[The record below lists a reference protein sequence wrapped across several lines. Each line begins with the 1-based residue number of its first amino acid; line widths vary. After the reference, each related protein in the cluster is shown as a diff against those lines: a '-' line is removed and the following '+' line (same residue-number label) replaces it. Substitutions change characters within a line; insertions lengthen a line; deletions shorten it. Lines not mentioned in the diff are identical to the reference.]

1 MTIVNRVPVLACVWC
16 CLMVAVPL
24 AQAPADAPGED
35 APAAAGP
42 SSVLHVADVADQIVH
57 VNTRVRHTTVI
68 QLPPTEQI
76 LDFVVGDSEYWF
88 VSGSANLAFVKP
100 IAEGVTTNVA
110 LICESGTIYSF
121 LVTERT
127 RPPHLVVRVGAAD
140 DRPIGAHVPAF
151 VARSRVA
158 DFQAMADE
166 SRAAVQAIQAEAE
179 AHIIEAQQTA
189 TAQID
194 QFRATYPTHIQF
206 PYALE
211 DKAADWPFLVH
222 GMWHDGQFTYLRS
235 DAQEVPALYEQ
246 KEGDPSLV
254 PYDLQEDGLFIVR
267 RLIGRG
273 WLQIGRERAG
283 WRVDLEDLVD

>member
-24 AQAPADAPGED
+24 AQAPADAPGDD
-35 APAAAGP
+35 APAAGP
-42 SSVLHVADVADQIVH
+42 SSVLHVDDVADQIVH

-283 WRVDLEDLVD
+283 WRVDLDDLVD

>member
-1 MTIVNRVPVLACVWC
+1 MTLVTRVPVLALLLC
-16 CLMVAVPL
+16 CLTAAVAL
-24 AQAPADAPGED
+24 AQAPADAPGAD
-35 APAAAGP
+35 APAAGP

-100 IAEGVTTNVA
+100 IGEGVTTNVA
-110 LICESGTIYSF
+110 LICESGRIYTF
-121 LVTERT
+121 LVTERDL
-127 RPPHLVVRVGAAD
+127 PPHLVVRVGAAAD
-140 DRPIGAHVPAF
+140 VPAGAHVPAF

-158 DFQAMADE
+158 DFQTMADE
-166 SRAAVQAIQAEAE
+166 SRAAVHAMHAEAE
-179 AHIIEAQQTA
+179 AQILAAQQTA

-194 QFRATYPTHIQF
+194 QFRATYPTQIKF

-211 DKAADWPFLVH
+211 DKAAEWPFLVH
-222 GMWHDGQFTYLRS
+222 SMWHDGQFTYLRS

-246 KEGDPSLV
+246 KEGEPSLV
-254 PYDLQEDGLFIVR
+254 PYDLQDDGLFIVR

>member
-16 CLMVAVPL
+16 CLTGAVPL

-35 APAAAGP
+35 APTAGP
-42 SSVLHVADVADQIVH
+42 SSVLHVDDVADQIVH

-88 VSGSANLAFVKP
+88 VSGSANLAFVKL

-121 LVTERT
+121 LVTERN
-127 RPPHLVVRVGAAD
+127 RPPHLVVCIGAAD
-140 DRPIGAHVPAF
+140 NVPVGAHVPAF

-166 SRAAVQAIQAEAE
+166 SRAAVHAIQAEAE
-179 AHIIEAQQTA
+179 AQIIDAQQTA
-189 TAQID
+189 TAQIAALGWPD
-194 QFRATYPTHIQF
+194 REAEWIALVALRGGPRNSDSLLRWDPDPGKGVWHATEETE
-206 PYALE
+206 L
-211 DKAADWPFLVH
+211 
-222 GMWHDGQFTYLRS
+222 S
-235 DAQEVPALYEQ
+235 C
-246 KEGDPSLV
+246 
-254 PYDLQEDGLFIVR
+254 
-267 RLIGRG
+267 
-273 WLQIGRERAG
+273 
-283 WRVDLEDLVD
+283 